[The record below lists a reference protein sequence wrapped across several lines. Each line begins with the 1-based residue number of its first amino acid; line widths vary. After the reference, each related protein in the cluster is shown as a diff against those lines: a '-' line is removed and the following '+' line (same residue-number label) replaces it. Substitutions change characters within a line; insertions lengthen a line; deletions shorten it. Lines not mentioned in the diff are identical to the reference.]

1 MKATVVLRRPAM
13 ALGGVILG
21 LSIVQASAAGI
32 SLTSQRLTPYQTC
45 TISATPTTTTSVVDA
60 SLLQASPTSNFG
72 TATTLT
78 TSSATAANQRIHIR
92 FDLAACNPAIP
103 TTAIVRLATLRVYLT
118 GVPSVCRTLDLF
130 RVTASWTE
138 SGITWNNQPFGT
150 TLNNPATGSRSAS
163 LTVGTPVGCGN
174 MVAGYVTG
182 ATVTSDVA
190 AWVAGSASNFGWMIR
205 DDTEGSATTR
215 TATFSAKDLGTIA
228 QVPQLLVTYV
238 AVP

>member
-1 MKATVVLRRPAM
+1 VNVAVSLRRPAL

-21 LSIVQASAAGI
+21 LSIAHGSAASV

-60 SLLQASPTSNFG
+60 GVVQASPTSNFG
-72 TATTLT
+72 TGTTLT
-78 TSSATAANQRIHIR
+78 TSSATAANQRIHVR

-103 TTAIVRLATLRVYLT
+103 TTAVVRLATLRLYLT

-130 RVTASWTE
+130 RVTVSWTE
-138 SGITWNNQPFGT
+138 SGVTWNNQPFGT
-150 TLNNPATGSRSAS
+150 ALNNPATGSRSGS

-174 MVAGYVTG
+174 RVAGYVTG

-215 TATFSAKDLGTIA
+215 AATFSAKDLGTIA
-228 QVPQLLVTYV
+228 QVPQLVVSYV

>member
-1 MKATVVLRRPAM
+1 
-13 ALGGVILG
+13 
-21 LSIVQASAAGI
+21 
-32 SLTSQRLTPYQTC
+32 
-45 TISATPTTTTSVVDA
+45 
-60 SLLQASPTSNFG
+60 
-72 TATTLT
+72 
-78 TSSATAANQRIHIR
+78 
-92 FDLAACNPAIP
+92 
-103 TTAIVRLATLRVYLT
+103 LATLRLYLT
-118 GVPSVCRTLDLF
+118 AVPAVCRTLDLF
-130 RVTASWTE
+130 RVAVTWTE

-228 QVPQLLVTYV
+228 QVPQLVVTYV

>member
-1 MKATVVLRRPAM
+1 M

-21 LSIVQASAAGI
+21 LSIVHASAASV
-32 SLTSQRLTPYQTC
+32 SLASQGLTPYQTC
-45 TISATPTTTTSVVDA
+45 TISATPATTTSVVDA
-60 SLLQASPTSNFG
+60 SVVQTLPTSNFG
-72 TATTLT
+72 AATTLT
-78 TSSATAANQRIHIR
+78 TSSAAVANQRIHVR
-92 FDLAACNPAIP
+92 FDLAACIPAIP
-103 TTAIVRLATLRVYLT
+103 TTAIVRLATLRLYLT
-118 GVPSVCRTLDLF
+118 AVPGVCRTLDLF
-130 RVTASWTE
+130 RVTVTWTE

-150 TLNNPATGSRSAS
+150 TLNNPASGSRSGS

-182 ATVTSDVA
+182 AAVTSDVA

-205 DDTEGSATTR
+205 DDAEGSVTTR

-228 QVPQLLVTYV
+228 QVPQLVVTYV